1 MRGLIKIHKTESPIR
16 PVVNWKNAP
25 AYKLAKKL
33 VELLQT
39 HTLLLYTFNIK
50 NTTQLINDL
59 TDIPYDHNLRLASFN
74 ITNMYINILT
84 NKLLGIIN
92 SVCNNNYI
100 DENLKH
106 DILKLSKI
114 VMDRNYFHF

>member
-1 MRGLIKIHKTESPIR
+1 MSGLIKIHETESPIR
-16 PVVNWKNAP
+16 PIVNWKKAP
-25 AYKLAKKL
+25 AYKLVKKL
-33 VELLQT
+33 VELLQR
-39 HTLLLYTFNIK
+39 HTPLLYTFNIK

-59 TDIPYDHNLRLASFN
+59 TDIPYDHNLRLASFD
-74 ITNMYINILT
+74 ITNMYTNILT

-92 SVCNNNYI
+92 SVCNNNYT